1 MIRITNPKN
10 KRRRSSGAGLK
21 HYVDFLRMDYLRE
34 GVASRIDMV
43 TMVHNGPTEVN
54 IMEHYDEASHHLY
67 NSNSLPMLS
76 INRATRQFLPRTNGP
91 QLESDKTRLF
101 KYFNRLGPIKSVSMM

>member
-10 KRRRSSGAGLK
+10 EPPGRSSGAGLK

-34 GVASRIDMV
+34 GVASGIDMV

-54 IMEHYDEASHHLY
+54 RMEHYDDASHHLY
-67 NSNSLPMLS
+67 NSLPMLS

-91 QLESDKTRLF
+91 QLELDKTRLF